1 MTRRLA
7 ARRQLARPSAGV
19 LAILLAGC
27 AMTQAHQ
34 AAAQDAPSAIPA
46 APADSTIPAIATTP
60 PISPGDAGWLKDL
73 TDWRAARER
82 LVDAPDGWLSLVGM
96 AWLKSG
102 PNSVG
107 AAEDNQI
114 RVRDK
119 VPDHIAVL
127 TVAGNSPKAMTV
139 QLQAPKG
146 GFPPDLMIDG
156 KPAAE
161 GPLAV
166 DSDSPP
172 MITWHGLT
180 IVALNRGGRYLL
192 SIKDA
197 DSPLRTNF
205 HELHWYPPDPRFRV
219 SAAWTP
225 YNPPRMV
232 KIPTVL
238 GNTLDFP
245 SPGLAEFVLD
255 GQPINLEPVTEPG
268 HEGTLFFIL
277 TDVTSQITTYKTAR
291 YLHTGLPDHGVDH
304 PGQLTLDFN
313 KLENPPCAYT
323 TYASCPLPPDQ
334 NQLPVAI
341 EAGERLYTPR

>member
-7 ARRQLARPSAGV
+7 ARSMAVQAFL
-19 LAILLAGC
+19 LAICCL
-27 AMTQAHQ
+27 MQAPQ
-34 AAAQDAPSAIPA
+34 AAAQTPPSIAPAPSTDQPPSAVS
-46 APADSTIPAIATTP
+46 PADPE
-60 PISPGDAGWLKDL
+60 WLKEL

-96 AWLKSG
+96 EWLKPG
-102 PNSVG
+102 ANSFG
-107 AAEDNQI
+107 AADDNQI
-114 RVRDK
+114 RVHDK
-119 VPDHIAVL
+119 VPNHIGIL
-127 TVAGNSPKAMTV
+127 TVTTKAGVTTV
-139 QLQAPKG
+139 TLQAPKG
-146 GFPPDLMIDG
+146 GFPGDLMVDDR
-156 KPAAE
+156 PAKE

-172 MITWHGLT
+172 VIGWHGLT
-180 IVALNRGGRYLL
+180 IVALSRGGRYLL

-205 HELHWYPPDPRFRV
+205 HGLNWYPPDPRFRV
-219 SAAWTP
+219 TAAWTP
-225 YNPPRMV
+225 YDPPRMV

-238 GNTLDFP
+238 GNTLNFP
-245 SPGLAEFVLD
+245 SPGFVEFVLD

-268 HEGTLFFIL
+268 HEDTLFFIL

-291 YLHTGLPDHGVDH
+291 YLHTGPPDHGFTH

-313 KLENPPCAYT
+313 RLENPPCAYT

>member
-7 ARRQLARPSAGV
+7 GLSTGV
-19 LAILLAGC
+19 IALLLANSGL
-27 AMTQAHQ
+27 TQAPQ
-34 AAAQDAPSAIPA
+34 AAQSAPSTTPTTSGPSTGLPA
-46 APADSTIPAIATTP
+46 AAATPADPK
-60 PISPGDAGWLKDL
+60 WLKEL
-73 TDWRAARER
+73 ADWRAARER

-96 AWLKSG
+96 TWLNPG
-102 PNSVG
+102 ANSVG
-107 AAEDNQI
+107 AADDNQI
-114 RVRDK
+114 RVTDK
-119 VPDHIAVL
+119 VPDHIGVL
-127 TVAGNSPKAMTV
+127 TVSGKSPGAATV
-139 QLQAPKG
+139 LLQAPKG
-146 GFPPDLMIDG
+146 GFPAGLMVDG
-156 KPAAE
+156 KPATE

-172 MITWHGLT
+172 LITWHGLT
-180 IVALNRGGRYLL
+180 MVALSRGGRYLL

-197 DSPLRTNF
+197 DSSLRTNF
-205 HELHWYPPDPRFRV
+205 HGLRWYPPDPRFRV
-219 SAAWTP
+219 TAAWTP

-245 SPGLAEFVLD
+245 SPGFVEFVLD

-268 HEGTLFFIL
+268 HEDTLFFIL

-291 YLHTGLPDHGVDH
+291 YLHTGPPDHGFAQ

-313 KLENPPCAYT
+313 RLENPPCAYT

>member
-1 MTRRLA
+1 MTRRFAGL
-7 ARRQLARPSAGV
+7 SVGV
-19 LAILLAGC
+19 LASLVAICVL
-27 AMTQAHQ
+27 MQPPQ
-34 AAAQDAPSAIPA
+34 AAAQTTPTASGPSTALPTLA
-46 APADSTIPAIATTP
+46 ASPADRK
-60 PISPGDAGWLKDL
+60 WLNEL
-73 TDWRAARER
+73 ADWRAARER

-96 AWLKSG
+96 TWLNPG
-102 PNSVG
+102 ANSVG

-114 RVRDK
+114 RIHDK
-119 VPDHIAVL
+119 VPDHIGVL
-127 TVAGNSPKAMTV
+127 TVGSNV
-139 QLQAPKG
+139 LLQAPKG
-146 GFPPDLMIDG
+146 GFPPGLMVDG
-156 KPAAE
+156 KPATE

-166 DSDSPP
+166 DGDSPP
-172 MITWHGLT
+172 VITWHGLT
-180 IVALNRGGRYLL
+180 IVALSRGGRYLL

-197 DSPLRTNF
+197 DSPLRTGF
-205 HELHWYPPDPRFRV
+205 HGLNWYPPDPRFRV
-219 SAAWTP
+219 TAAWTP

-245 SPGLAEFVLD
+245 SPGFAEFVLD

-268 HEGTLFFIL
+268 HEDTLFFIL

-291 YLHTGLPDHGVDH
+291 YLHTGPPDHGFAQ

>member
-1 MTRRLA
+1 MTRRLTA
-7 ARRQLARPSAGV
+7 LSAGV
-19 LAILLAGC
+19 LAFLLANSGLTP
-27 AMTQAHQ
+27 MRH
-34 AAAQDAPSAIPA
+34 AAAQSAPSTTPTTPVLSTDLPTA
-46 APADSTIPAIATTP
+46 AASPADTE
-60 PISPGDAGWLKDL
+60 WLKEL
-73 TDWRAARER
+73 ADWRAARER

-96 AWLKSG
+96 VWLNPG
-102 PNSVG
+102 ANSVG
-107 AAEDNQI
+107 ASEDNQI
-114 RVRDK
+114 RVPDK
-119 VPDHIAVL
+119 VPDHIGVL
-127 TVAGNSPKAMTV
+127 TVGGTSPNSMTV
-139 QLQAPKG
+139 LLQAPKG
-146 GFPPDLMIDG
+146 GFPSGLMVDG
-156 KPAAE
+156 KPATE

-180 IVALNRGGRYLL
+180 IVALSRGGRYLL

-197 DSPLRTNF
+197 DSPLRTKF
-205 HELHWYPPDPRFRV
+205 HGLHWYPPDPRFRV

-245 SPGLAEFVLD
+245 SPGFAEFVLD
-255 GQPINLEPVTEPG
+255 GQPINLEPVIEPG

-291 YLHTGLPDHGVDH
+291 YLHTGPPDQGFAE